1 MSSLNKVTLIG
12 RLGADPDIRYTQDGK
27 AVARISLATTEYSKS
42 KDGERKETT
51 SWHRVVMFDKKA
63 ELAEKYLEKG
73 SLVFIEGKLRYGKYE
88 KDGQTH
94 YTTDIVA
101 TDLRFLPSGNG
112 GSEQSSEQRKS
123 KPAPAPQPEFADD
136 FDDDIPF

>member
-1 MSSLNKVTLIG
+1 MSNVNKVILIG

-42 KDGERKETT
+42 KEGERKETT
-51 SWHRVVMFDKKA
+51 SWHRVVLFDKKA

-73 SLVFIEGKLRYGKYE
+73 SLVYIGGKLRYGKYE

-101 TDLRFLPSGNG
+101 TDLRFLSSGNG
-112 GSEQSSEQRKS
+112 GSEQPSEQRKS
-123 KPAPAPQPEFADD
+123 KPTPAPQPEFADD